1 MASDKHLDA
10 EWKRIQKKTFT
21 RWCNEHIKV
30 QNMRIDDLSTDLSDG
45 VRLIILLEVLS
56 QKKLGRYNKK
66 PRVHAQRMEN
76 VQLALD
82 FIMKKERIRL
92 VNIGEESFW
101 WVWYVGSPCSLC
113 TSKEIYTRRS
123 FQSWSIKKM
132 QTRFLFF
139 PPFFSLTGSGDIV
152 NGNLKLILGLIWTLI
167 LHYQISIGFGLDSQ
181 KGKDGPTPKQAL
193 MSYLQVQSC
202 NKDYAILPFMAFT
215 TTIKDPHRPQVGVE
229 FVEFPFLHS
238 LPTTLVSQVAHS
250 HATCLVNR

>member
-30 QNMRIDDLSTDLSDG
+30 QNIRIDDLSTDLSDG

-113 TSKEIYTRRS
+113 TRKRFILDVRFSVLEYQENANTLS
-123 FQSWSIKKM
+123 FLPSI
-132 QTRFLFF
+132 FF
-139 PPFFSLTGSGDIV
+139 PYRQWRHCERQPEIDPWSNMDA
-152 NGNLKLILGLIWTLI
+152 
-167 LHYQISIGFGLDSQ
+167 H
-181 KGKDGPTPKQAL
+181 PP
-193 MSYLQVQSC
+193 
-202 NKDYAILPFMAFT
+202 LP
-215 TTIKDPHRPQVGVE
+215 
-229 FVEFPFLHS
+229 
-238 LPTTLVSQVAHS
+238 
-250 HATCLVNR
+250 N